1 MRLGEAGTVRPS
13 GEVLEVEV
21 SPRPR
26 PLDAGL
32 RVAGRRGRTRSQR
45 FDLPCPA
52 WYGPRPEGG
61 RPAGMTEIADSDA
74 STIRLRADEVLFLN
88 RQLASMARLNM
99 PIAKGLR
106 VLGKEVRE
114 GDFRQVIE
122 RLQQDLDEGR
132 SLSDA
137 MARFPAT
144 FSSLQLEIVRAGE
157 TSGNLSV
164 ILDELNAHTE
174 CMQRVKSRVLEAVS
188 YPAVMMTVIF
198 GFVLMFLVF
207 VAPQFESMMR
217 EREAAATALVT
228 VEQAAEAPRSQ
239 LPVYTRAL
247 FAASG
252 LIRNPLVF
260 LLVFGGGLGAG
271 VWGFRKISRMGEEY
285 DDFLFG
291 LPRFGRLFEKAALMK
306 VTRTMRDLLLNGV
319 SMVEALRLTS
329 RTVGQNRIA
338 RKLDELR
345 QAVEE
350 GGSFSRSLGEGE
362 VFPESMVW
370 KLQLAEEKGLVE
382 DALLELAGGFEQEVD
397 QETTFITKAL
407 APLLLV
413 FTGGVVLFMFTAC
426 FVPLTQLYG
435 QS

>member
-1 MRLGEAGTVRPS
+1 
-13 GEVLEVEV
+13 
-21 SPRPR
+21 
-26 PLDAGL
+26 
-32 RVAGRRGRTRSQR
+32 
-45 FDLPCPA
+45 
-52 WYGPRPEGG
+52 
-61 RPAGMTEIADSDA
+61 MTEIADSDA

>member
-1 MRLGEAGTVRPS
+1 
-13 GEVLEVEV
+13 
-21 SPRPR
+21 
-26 PLDAGL
+26 
-32 RVAGRRGRTRSQR
+32 
-45 FDLPCPA
+45 
-52 WYGPRPEGG
+52 
-61 RPAGMTEIADSDA
+61 MTEIADSDA

-114 GDFRQVIE
+114 GDFRRVIE

-188 YPAVMMTVIF
+188 YPAVMMAVIF
-198 GFVLMFLVF
+198 GFVLLFLVF

-217 EREAAATALVT
+217 EREAASAALSVSAEVAAGAG
-228 VEQAAEAPRSQ
+228 VEPS
-239 LPVYTRAL
+239 LPIYTRAL

-252 LIRNPLVF
+252 LIRNPLAF
-260 LLVFGGGLGAG
+260 LLVLGGGLGLGA
-271 VWGFRKISRMGEEY
+271 WGFRKISRMGEEY

-291 LPRFGRLFEKAALMK
+291 IPRFGRLFEKAALMK

-329 RTVGQNRIA
+329 RTVGGNRIA

-350 GGSFSRSLGEGE
+350 GGSFSRSLGEGD

-382 DALLELAGGFEQEVD
+382 DALLELSRGFEQEVD